1 MRLAGILMP
10 IFSLPSEYG
19 IGTFGKEA
27 YNFVDFLKKS
37 GQSYWQ
43 ILPLSPTSFG
53 DSPYQSFS
61 AYAGNPY
68 FIDLDILN
76 EEGYL
81 LKNEYADICWGN
93 GNLIDYAVLYQKR
106 YAVLKKAFFRFIV
119 SPEKNY
125 NTFKK
130 ENSFWLGDYALFMAI
145 KNANDGKSWNEW
157 DDSLRF
163 REKNAIAEAEKL
175 YAEDVEFFK
184 FLQYIFE
191 KQWLGLKKYANENGV
206 KIIGDIPIYVSY
218 DSADVWCNPSQ
229 FDLNKELL
237 PKMVAGCPPD
247 EFSEKGQLWG
257 NPLYNWSAM
266 KKEADP
272 YSWWCRRIKSTLKI
286 YDVIRID
293 HFRGFES
300 YYAIPYGA
308 DDATD
313 GKWKKGPGSQFF
325 EYLNGKFEDLPIIA
339 EDLGFMTDEVKKML
353 TASGYP
359 GMKVL
364 EFAFND
370 DEDSEYLPHNCH
382 KNCVVYTGTHDND
395 TVIGWSKNISKEDLE
410 FAKEYMSVKNDNEL
424 NWCMIKTAYATAADT
439 VIIPMQDF
447 IGAGS
452 EGRINIPSTLGEN
465 WKWRIDKG
473 CLNDW
478 LAEIIYKV
486 TKTYRRLKPLS

>member
-184 FLQYIFE
+184 FLQYVFE

>member
-1 MRLAGILMP
+1 
-10 IFSLPSEYG
+10 
-19 IGTFGKEA
+19 
-27 YNFVDFLKKS
+27 
-37 GQSYWQ
+37 
-43 ILPLSPTSFG
+43 
-53 DSPYQSFS
+53 
-61 AYAGNPY
+61 
-68 FIDLDILN
+68 
-76 EEGYL
+76 
-81 LKNEYADICWGN
+81 
-93 GNLIDYAVLYQKR
+93 
-106 YAVLKKAFFRFIV
+106 
-119 SPEKNY
+119 
-125 NTFKK
+125 
-130 ENSFWLGDYALFMAI
+130 
-145 KNANDGKSWNEW
+145 
-157 DDSLRF
+157 
-163 REKNAIAEAEKL
+163 
-175 YAEDVEFFK
+175 
-184 FLQYIFE
+184 LQYVFE

>member
-93 GNLIDYAVLYQKR
+93 GNFIDYAVLYQKR

-125 NTFKK
+125 NIFKK

-157 DDSLRF
+157 DNSLRF

-184 FLQYIFE
+184 FLQYVFE

-325 EYLNGKFEDLPIIA
+325 EYLNDKFEDLPIIA

-452 EGRINIPSTLGEN
+452 EGRINIPSTLGKN
-465 WKWRIDKG
+465 WKWRIEKG

>member
-184 FLQYIFE
+184 FLQYVFE

-473 CLNDW
+473 CLNNW

>member
-93 GNLIDYAVLYQKR
+93 GNFIDYAVLYQKR

-184 FLQYIFE
+184 FLQYVFE

>member
-93 GNLIDYAVLYQKR
+93 GNFIDYAVLYQKR

-130 ENSFWLGDYALFMAI
+130 ANSFWLGDYALFMAI

-184 FLQYIFE
+184 FLQYVFE

-325 EYLNGKFEDLPIIA
+325 EYLNDKFEDLPIIA

>member
-184 FLQYIFE
+184 FLQYAFE